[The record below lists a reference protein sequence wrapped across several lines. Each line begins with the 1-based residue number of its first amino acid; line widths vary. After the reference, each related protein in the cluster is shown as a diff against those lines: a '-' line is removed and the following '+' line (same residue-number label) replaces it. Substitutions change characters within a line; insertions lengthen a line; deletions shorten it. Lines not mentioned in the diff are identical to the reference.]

1 MAALKV
7 LVIVMGVML
16 VAGVALL
23 VVVIA
28 GRVSHKAASI
38 GTAQPF
44 AAAPIDIPAGARIEA
59 ISTGPDRVVLDLTLA
74 DGNRELVVIDL
85 ATGRRLGTIPLR
97 AVP

>member
-28 GRVSHKAASI
+28 GRVSHKAAST

-59 ISTGPDRVVLDLTLA
+59 ISTGPDRVVLELTLA

-85 ATGRRLGTIPLR
+85 ATGRQLGTIPLR
-97 AVP
+97 AAP